1 MIRRSNFK
9 KQAGRV
15 LAALLAASMIFT
27 GNVPAAFAAQETDEV
42 TTQEETWG
50 SSAED
55 EVTFEATEEAAA
67 AEASEKEAD
76 GAQDI
81 QSREAVPVYMT
92 QPLTD
97 TDDAEYEEAQDEEK
111 ESVSALEE
119 EVIDA
124 EGSQEVTETQADGE
138 SVSGNS
144 TDTGNTVSSP
154 SVNDPFK
161 HNAFEAPANFKAVL
175 TKQAKIKLT
184 WKKVKKATSYR
195 IYRMKPDGTIDS
207 SSPIYDDKKP
217 SFLDSTADISAD
229 TYAYAIMAYGVDAS
243 GEEGCGDIAYTIAT
257 PIITEVKRTTKD
269 DNLIAFDL
277 KYTQIKGATGYEIYR
292 ASTKKGMPV
301 LVKTAKTLS
310 ANELEPITGGGKIR
324 SKNGATIYA
333 ETVLDGDD
341 PDYPVVASKYYY
353 YSVKALFTP
362 AGSESISSD
371 ASVLA
376 QGRITSRAPK
386 NLTVSANSGTTLYL
400 TWEDMEQATD
410 RDGNKLISAG
420 DYYQLYMAQN
430 NGKFKPFAK
439 IKANSNKL
447 DSIRTEGPESEV
459 YLSEDEAKE
468 LGIGTAAGMYK
479 VRDVYY
485 KVGYEIED
493 LKPMQTYTFQV
504 SVLKNKVEGSK
515 SDEASAFTDL
525 SDITNFKIK
534 GTDLNTATL
543 QWDEV
548 EGATGYNV
556 YCGEISETQYRD
568 ATQESLKKVSY
579 DKPVKAVVTADKD
592 GVCTFVK
599 TKLAKHTCYA
609 FYVEPTYNKKI
620 HDSGS
625 NRVYRAAKTRIQA
638 PDVTVKQ
645 NTYNAENNTLKLSWP
660 KISKATGYRIRYI
673 IGTNKLSDLD
683 SSTNWGYAETKGKNT
698 TSLDIKGVKM
708 GQPVAIRITTLCTT
722 GGLSETDDDAIGNSY
737 EEVEYACP
745 KTPEV
750 TDTFF
755 WMANKG
761 ADLRLKHNTA
771 APTNSVRGYQ
781 IWRSAKKSKGY
792 ELIAEF
798 TNADLQ
804 YKDDIYLKDGKMAYY
819 RIYDFIQGTENQ
831 GSDPTWKAVS
841 RDYVQTQFCNSTSV
855 GDSDISVKVNETKE
869 YTLNIKPAKAT
880 VKQVSSWMVS
890 DDKTDSFTK
899 GATKND
905 YIKITTTLDNKKS
918 TEDYYS
924 PTIKITGKK
933 KGKCYIYAELT
944 NGLAV
949 TIRVNITE
957 GDTSSDEKEDDGKD
971 GKGTIIVLDP
981 GHGGTDGGCAY
992 GNLKEKDL
1000 TLTISKKTKKYLEN
1014 AGFTVYLTR
1023 SSDKYVELE
1032 ERVKYAKD
1040 KKATAIISQHINS
1053 GSGKGVECYYS
1064 VDGTGKSLASKMCSN
1079 TASATGMNNRGAK
1092 TKESTSNAG
1101 KDYYAII
1108 RYARSSSDGGAITGL
1123 IMENGFIQ
1131 KDYEY
1136 MDTDDELDTIA
1147 KANAK
1152 AIINY
1157 YGD

>member
-1 MIRRSNFK
+1 MIRLSELK

-15 LAALLAASMIFT
+15 LATVLAASMILST
-27 GNVPAAFAAQETDEV
+27 DVTAVLAAQDAEEVMSQETVDVSHAEDEIAED
-42 TTQEETWG
+42 TQEEEAFESDG
-50 SSAED
+50 AAEQSTD
-55 EVTFEATEEAAA
+55 AFEARYNLIDD
-67 AEASEKEAD
+67 ASEIEDMRDEK
-76 GAQDI
+76 
-81 QSREAVPVYMT
+81 S
-92 QPLTD
+92 
-97 TDDAEYEEAQDEEK
+97 EE
-111 ESVSALEE
+111 VSALEE
-119 EVIDA
+119 EVTDEQGDLTGAEETA
-124 EGSQEVTETQADGE
+124 EGDTPSGNT
-138 SVSGNS
+138 VSGGS
-144 TDTGNTVSSP
+144 VTVSSP
-154 SVNDPFK
+154 SVPSLNDTFK
-161 HNAFEAPANFKAVL
+161 HNSFIAPANFKATL
-175 TKQAKIKLT
+175 TKQSRVKLT

-195 IYRMKPDGTIDS
+195 IYRMKADGSIDS
-207 SSPIYDDKKP
+207 STPIYDDKKP
-217 SFLDSTADISAD
+217 SFIDASAD
-229 TYAYAIMAYGVDAS
+229 VSAETYAYAIMAYGVDAS
-243 GEEGCGDIAYTIAT
+243 GEEGCGDIAYTVAT
-257 PIITEVKRTTKD
+257 PIITDVKRTTKD
-269 DNLIAFDL
+269 DNLIAFDV

-292 ASTKKGMPV
+292 ASSKKGMPV
-301 LVKTAKTLS
+301 LVKTAKSLS
-310 ANELEPITGGGKIR
+310 ANDLEVYTGGGKIK
-324 SKNGATIYA
+324 SKNGANVYV
-333 ETVLDGDD
+333 ETALDGDD
-341 PDYPVVASKYYY
+341 PDYPVVASKFYY

-362 AGSESISSD
+362 AGMEQISSD

-400 TWEDMEQATD
+400 TWEDMEQAVD

-420 DYYQLYMAQN
+420 DYYQIYMAQN

-447 DSIRTEGPESEV
+447 DSIRTEGEETEL

-479 VRDVYY
+479 VKDVYY

-525 SDITNFKIK
+525 TDIINFKIK
-534 GTDLNTATL
+534 DTDLNTATL

-556 YCGEISETQYRD
+556 YYGEISETQYKNAD
-568 ATQESLKKVSY
+568 QESLRKVSFN
-579 DKPVKAVVTADKD
+579 KPTKVVVTPDKD
-592 GVCTFVK
+592 GVCTYIK

-609 FYVEPTYNKKI
+609 FYVEPCYNKKE
-620 HDSGS
+620 HDSKA
-625 NRVYRAAKTRIQA
+625 NRVYLAAKTRIQA

-645 NTYNAENNTLKLSWP
+645 NTYNAENNTLKLTWP
-660 KISKATGYRIRYI
+660 KIAKATGYRIRYI
-673 IGTNKLSDLD
+673 IGTNNLNDLD
-683 SSTNWGYAETKGKNT
+683 ASTNWGYAETKGKNT

-722 GGLSETDDDAIGNSY
+722 GGLSEYDDDAIGNSY
-737 EEVEYACP
+737 EEIEYACP

-781 IWRSAKKSKGY
+781 IWRSDKEKKGY
-792 ELIAEF
+792 KLVAEF

-819 RIYDFIQGTENQ
+819 RIYDFIQGTENA

-841 RDYVQTQFCNSTSV
+841 RDYVQTKFCNSTSV
-855 GDSDISVKVNETKE
+855 ADPDINVKVNETKE
-869 YTLNIKPAKAT
+869 FTLNIKPAKAT
-880 VKQVSSWMVS
+880 VKQVATWMVS
-890 DDKTDSFTK
+890 DDKTDSFSK
-899 GATKND
+899 GETKND
-905 YIKITTTLDNKKS
+905 YIKITTTADNKKS

-957 GDTSSDEKEDDGKD
+957 GDESSSSKDDDGKD
-971 GKGTIIVLDP
+971 GKGIIIVLDP
-981 GHGGTDGGCAY
+981 GHGGSDGGCAY

-1000 TLTISKKTKKYLEN
+1000 NLTISKKTKKYLED
-1014 AGFTVYLTR
+1014 AGFTVYMTR

-1032 ERVKYAKD
+1032 DRVKFAKD

-1064 VDGTGKSLASKMCSN
+1064 VDGNGKSLASKMCSN

-1092 TKESTSNAG
+1092 NKESNSNPG

-1131 KDYEY
+1131 KDYDY
-1136 MDTDDELDTIA
+1136 LDSDDELADIA